1 MTKATQ
7 GNLFDVLPEKAREYR
22 TLFDE
27 PPPQTTPEATT
38 LPGAPQNAPVPIPT
52 PPPPGAPPT
61 ASWADALMGFVGAW
75 GRR

>member
-1 MTKATQ
+1 MVVSKNQAEQ
-7 GNLFDVLPEKAREYR
+7 QSSIFDI
-22 TLFDE
+22 
-27 PPPQTTPEATT
+27 QTTPEVTT